1 MTSYGQ
7 TQQQT
12 YLQHTVYNA
21 TNMTKLYNTEDST
34 VSVSGLKCSIY
45 RLAI

>member
-1 MTSYGQ
+1 MSSYGQ

-12 YLQHTVYNA
+12 HLQHSIYSA
-21 TNMTKLYNTEDST
+21 TNMTKLYNTEEST
-34 VSVSGLKCSIY
+34 VSGLKCSIY